1 MGGRGGQRLR
11 RVPDWEKVEM
21 MTTRGWWKA
30 GGDSVGGLRK
40 GVVRDGRGVSTSSS
54 LLLGFSL
61 KLRSWAT
68 NSNVPGPDV
77 DDAASL

>member
-1 MGGRGGQRLR
+1 MGGGAAIAPCARLGEGGNDDDTRM
-11 RVPDWEKVEM
+11 VES
-21 MTTRGWWKA
+21 R
-30 GGDSVGGLRK
+30 GDSVGGLRK